1 MISIKTNNA
10 SSPVFPLSYACKTEG
25 TLFILTRK
33 IRGGKY
39 EEGENKEMQM
49 RKEGKDGPT
58 CISRSIFFQKI
69 RFLFSKYIIIP
80 SPKSLIHWSTIKRTN
95 EKLFDIEKR
104 QIIRLDMARWIMSHW
119 KYLRFHFILIFLIF
133 HIIIIS
139 YKFSFVISSTFEVP
153 KFNDWNIPRASNRIF
168 SLVVGKTY
176 GEMNL
181 R

>member
-10 SSPVFPLSYACKTEG
+10 SSPVFPLSYACKTKG

-39 EEGENKEMQM
+39 EEEESKEMQM
-49 RKEGKDGPT
+49 RKEEKDGPT

-80 SPKSLIHWSTIKRTN
+80 SPKSLIHWSTIKRTDEKWRNIKN

-104 QIIRLDMARWIMSHW
+104 QIIRLDMARSVMLHW
-119 KYLRFHFILIFLIF
+119 KYLKFYFVLIFFGRFF
-133 HIIIIS
+133 H
-139 YKFSFVISSTFEVP
+139 VRST
-153 KFNDWNIPRASNRIF
+153 KI
-168 SLVVGKTY
+168 
-176 GEMNL
+176 
-181 R
+181 

>member
-49 RKEGKDGPT
+49 RKEEKDGPT

-95 EKLFDIEKR
+95 EKWRNIKNEKLFDTEKR
-104 QIIRLDMARWIMSHW
+104 QIIRLDMTRSVMLHW
-119 KYLRFHFILIFLIF
+119 KYLKFYFILISLLIF
-133 HIIIIS
+133 IFRNIS
-139 YKFSFVISSTFEVP
+139 CYNYQLQIFFGHFFHVRST
-153 KFNDWNIPRASNRIF
+153 KI
-168 SLVVGKTY
+168 
-176 GEMNL
+176 
-181 R
+181 